1 MTKLSYGKRKASACP
16 LGEEILPLGYF
27 ECYADQMISGKKE
40 SSLDRVLGQV
50 DSLDTI
56 NLTNLVNK
64 LARERAFLETIFN
77 TAREGILVISDFGVI
92 EYANVASHQMI
103 GLKDSDIG
111 EVSLWR
117 LIPGLRGSL
126 GLEEE
131 ARLESSV
138 SSRELELTYP
148 ENRYVRLYI
157 LPFEGS
163 EETDG
168 ETSNRFVV
176 ILSDITSEKQSSAA
190 MIESERI
197 SSILLLAAGV
207 AHELG
212 NPLNSITIHLQLME
226 RQLKKLEESPARGKL
241 ESSVEVC
248 RAEVSRL
255 DGIIKNFL
263 EAIRPQT
270 PDFQTVN
277 LNELLEESL
286 QFQANELED
295 RGIKVEMVA
304 DAESPIVRADKQ
316 QVKQVFFNITK
327 NAMEAMKPGGLIRVK
342 VQSDEERVY
351 LRFGDSGAGINQE
364 SLSRVFEPYHTTKK
378 GGTGLGL
385 MIVERIMRELG
396 GQVGIDSKEGVGT
409 VVTLE
414 FPKQNRKFR
423 MLE

>member
-1 MTKLSYGKRKASACP
+1 
-16 LGEEILPLGYF
+16 
-27 ECYADQMISGKKE
+27 MITGKKV

-50 DSLDTI
+50 DSLDTT

-77 TAREGILVISDFGVI
+77 TAREGILVISDLGLI
-92 EYANVASHQMI
+92 EYANIASHQMI

-111 EVSLWR
+111 EASLWR
-117 LIPGLRGSL
+117 LIPELRGSL
-126 GLEEE
+126 GLEEA

-157 LPFEGS
+157 LPFEGA
-163 EETDG
+163 G
-168 ETSNRFVV
+168 ETHSDTSNQFVV
-176 ILSDITSEKQSSAA
+176 ILSDITLEKQSSEA
-190 MIESERI
+190 MIESGRT

-212 NPLNSITIHLQLME
+212 NPLNSITIHLQLIE
-226 RQLKKLEESPARGKL
+226 RQVKKLEESVTRSKL
-241 ESSVEVC
+241 ELSVEVC

-286 QFQANELED
+286 QFQASELED
-295 RGIKVEMVA
+295 RGIKVEMEA

-316 QVKQVFFNITK
+316 QVKQAFFNITK
-327 NAMEAMKPGGLIRVK
+327 NAMEAMKPGGFIRVK

-351 LRFGDSGAGINQE
+351 LRFGDSGSGISQD
-364 SLSRVFEPYHTTKK
+364 SLSRIFEPYHTTKK
-378 GGTGLGL
+378 VGTGLGL
-385 MIVERIMRELG
+385 MIVERIMREHG
-396 GQVGIDSKEGVGT
+396 GQIGIDSKEGVGT

>member
-1 MTKLSYGKRKASACP
+1 
-16 LGEEILPLGYF
+16 
-27 ECYADQMISGKKE
+27 MISGKKE

-56 NLTNLVNK
+56 NLTNLVKK

-77 TAREGILVISDFGVI
+77 TAREGILVISDLGVI
-92 EYANVASHQMI
+92 EYANLASYQMI
-103 GLKDSDIG
+103 GLKNSDIG

-117 LIPGLRGSL
+117 LIPGLRASL
-126 GLEEE
+126 GLEEGS
-131 ARLESSV
+131 RLESSV

-157 LPFEGS
+157 LPFQG
-163 EETDG
+163 TDAGGG
-168 ETSNRFVV
+168 EASNRFVV
-176 ILSDITSEKQSSAA
+176 ILSDITSEKQSSEE

-226 RQLKKLEESPARGKL
+226 RQLKKLQESATRGKL
-241 ESSVEVC
+241 ESSVGVC

-277 LNELLEESL
+277 LNEILEESL
-286 QFQANELED
+286 QFQASELED
-295 RGIKVEMVA
+295 RGIQVEIEA
-304 DAESPIVRADKQ
+304 GAESPFVRADKQ
-316 QVKQVFFNITK
+316 QVRQVFFNITK
-327 NAMEAMKPGGLIRVK
+327 NAMEAMKPGGMIRVK

-351 LRFGDSGAGINQE
+351 LRFGDSGSGISQE
-364 SLSRVFEPYHTTKK
+364 NLSRVFEPYHTNKK

-385 MIVERIMRELG
+385 MIVERIMREHG

-409 VVTLE
+409 VVSLE

>member
-1 MTKLSYGKRKASACP
+1 
-16 LGEEILPLGYF
+16 
-27 ECYADQMISGKKE
+27 MITGKKV

-50 DSLDTI
+50 DSLDTT

-77 TAREGILVISDFGVI
+77 TAREGILVISDLGLI
-92 EYANVASHQMI
+92 EYANIASHRMI

-111 EVSLWR
+111 EASLWR
-117 LIPGLRGSL
+117 LIPELRGSL
-126 GLEEE
+126 GLEEA

-157 LPFEGS
+157 LPFEGA
-163 EETDG
+163 G
-168 ETSNRFVV
+168 ETHSDTSNQFVV
-176 ILSDITSEKQSSAA
+176 ILSDITSEKQSSEA
-190 MIESERI
+190 MIESGRT

-212 NPLNSITIHLQLME
+212 NPLNSITIHLQLIE
-226 RQLKKLEESPARGKL
+226 RQLKKLEESVTRSKL

-286 QFQANELED
+286 QFQASELED
-295 RGIKVEMVA
+295 RGIKVEMEA
-304 DAESPIVRADKQ
+304 DAESPLVRADKQ
-316 QVKQVFFNITK
+316 QVKQAFFNITK
-327 NAMEAMKPGGLIRVK
+327 NAMEAMKPGGFIRVK

-351 LRFGDSGAGINQE
+351 LRFGDSGSGISQD
-364 SLSRVFEPYHTTKK
+364 SLSRIFEPYHTTKK
-378 GGTGLGL
+378 VGTGLGL
-385 MIVERIMRELG
+385 MIVERIMREHG

>member
-1 MTKLSYGKRKASACP
+1 MITGKNV
-16 LGEEILPLGYF
+16 
-27 ECYADQMISGKKE
+27 

-50 DSLDTI
+50 DSLDTT

-77 TAREGILVISDFGVI
+77 TAREGILVISDLGVI

-117 LIPGLRGSL
+117 LIPELRGSL
-126 GLEEE
+126 GLEEGT
-131 ARLESSV
+131 RIESSI

-157 LPFEGS
+157 LPFEGVGGTHS
-163 EETDG
+163 D
-168 ETSNRFVV
+168 TSNQFVV
-176 ILSDITSEKQSSAA
+176 ILSDITSEKQSSEA

-212 NPLNSITIHLQLME
+212 NPLNSITIHLQLIE
-226 RQLKKLEESPARGKL
+226 RQLKKLEESAARSKL

-248 RAEVSRL
+248 GAEVSRL

-263 EAIRPQT
+263 EAIRPQM
-270 PDFQTVN
+270 PDLQTVN

-286 QFQANELED
+286 QFQASELEY
-295 RGIKVEMVA
+295 RGIKVEMEA

-342 VQSDEERVY
+342 VQSDEDRVY
-351 LRFGDSGAGINQE
+351 LRFGDSGSGISQD

-385 MIVERIMRELG
+385 MIVERIMRGHG
-396 GQVGIDSKEGVGT
+396 GQVGIDSKEGIGT

-423 MLE
+423 MLG

>member
-1 MTKLSYGKRKASACP
+1 
-16 LGEEILPLGYF
+16 
-27 ECYADQMISGKKE
+27 
-40 SSLDRVLGQV
+40 
-50 DSLDTI
+50 
-56 NLTNLVNK
+56 
-64 LARERAFLETIFN
+64 
-77 TAREGILVISDFGVI
+77 
-92 EYANVASHQMI
+92 
-103 GLKDSDIG
+103 
-111 EVSLWR
+111 
-117 LIPGLRGSL
+117 
-126 GLEEE
+126 
-131 ARLESSV
+131 
-138 SSRELELTYP
+138 
-148 ENRYVRLYI
+148 
-157 LPFEGS
+157 
-163 EETDG
+163 
-168 ETSNRFVV
+168 
-176 ILSDITSEKQSSAA
+176 
-190 MIESERI
+190 MIESGRT

-212 NPLNSITIHLQLME
+212 NPLNSITIHLQLIE
-226 RQLKKLEESPARGKL
+226 RQLKKLEESVTRSKL

-286 QFQANELED
+286 QFQASELED
-295 RGIKVEMVA
+295 RGIKVEMEA

-316 QVKQVFFNITK
+316 QVKQAFFNITK
-327 NAMEAMKPGGLIRVK
+327 NAMEAMKPGGFIRVK

-351 LRFGDSGAGINQE
+351 LRFGDSGSGISQD
-364 SLSRVFEPYHTTKK
+364 SLSRIFEPYHTTKK
-378 GGTGLGL
+378 VGTGLGL
-385 MIVERIMRELG
+385 MIVERIMREHG

>member
-1 MTKLSYGKRKASACP
+1 
-16 LGEEILPLGYF
+16 
-27 ECYADQMISGKKE
+27 MITGKKV

-50 DSLDTI
+50 DSLDTT

-77 TAREGILVISDFGVI
+77 TAREGILVISDLGLI
-92 EYANVASHQMI
+92 EYANIASHQMI

-111 EVSLWR
+111 EAWLWR
-117 LIPGLRGSL
+117 LIPELRGSL
-126 GLEEE
+126 GLEEA

-157 LPFEGS
+157 LPFEGA
-163 EETDG
+163 G
-168 ETSNRFVV
+168 ETHSDTSNQFVV
-176 ILSDITSEKQSSAA
+176 ILSDITLEKQSSEA
-190 MIESERI
+190 MIESGRT

-212 NPLNSITIHLQLME
+212 NPLNSITIHLQLIE
-226 RQLKKLEESPARGKL
+226 RQLKKLEESVTRSKL

-286 QFQANELED
+286 QFQASELED
-295 RGIKVEMVA
+295 RGIKVEMEA

-316 QVKQVFFNITK
+316 QVKQAFFNITK
-327 NAMEAMKPGGLIRVK
+327 NAMEAMKPGGFIRVK

-351 LRFGDSGAGINQE
+351 LRFGDSGSGISQD
-364 SLSRVFEPYHTTKK
+364 SLSRIFEPYHTTKK
-378 GGTGLGL
+378 VGTGLGL
-385 MIVERIMRELG
+385 MIVERIMREHG

>member
-1 MTKLSYGKRKASACP
+1 
-16 LGEEILPLGYF
+16 
-27 ECYADQMISGKKE
+27 MITGKKV

-50 DSLDTI
+50 DSLDTT

-77 TAREGILVISDFGVI
+77 TAREGILVISDLGVI

-117 LIPGLRGSL
+117 LIPELRGSL
-126 GLEEE
+126 GLEEGT
-131 ARLESSV
+131 RIESSI

-157 LPFEGS
+157 LPFEGVGGTHS
-163 EETDG
+163 D
-168 ETSNRFVV
+168 TSNQFVV
-176 ILSDITSEKQSSAA
+176 ILSDITSEKQSSEA

-212 NPLNSITIHLQLME
+212 NPLNSITIHLQLIE
-226 RQLKKLEESPARGKL
+226 RQLKKLEESAARSKL

-248 RAEVSRL
+248 GAEVSRL

-270 PDFQTVN
+270 PDLQTVN

-286 QFQANELED
+286 QFQASELEY
-295 RGIKVEMVA
+295 RGIKVEMEA

-342 VQSDEERVY
+342 VQSDEDRVY
-351 LRFGDSGAGINQE
+351 LRFGDSGSGISQD

-385 MIVERIMRELG
+385 MIVERIMRGHG

-423 MLE
+423 MLG

>member
-1 MTKLSYGKRKASACP
+1 MITGKNV
-16 LGEEILPLGYF
+16 
-27 ECYADQMISGKKE
+27 

-50 DSLDTI
+50 DSLDTT

-77 TAREGILVISDFGVI
+77 TAREGILVISDLGVI

-117 LIPGLRGSL
+117 LIPELRGSL
-126 GLEEE
+126 GLEEGT
-131 ARLESSV
+131 RIESSI

-157 LPFEGS
+157 LPFEGVGGTHS
-163 EETDG
+163 D
-168 ETSNRFVV
+168 TSNQFVV
-176 ILSDITSEKQSSAA
+176 ILSDITSEKQSSEA

-212 NPLNSITIHLQLME
+212 NPLNSITIHLQLIE
-226 RQLKKLEESPARGKL
+226 RQLKKLEESAARSKL

-248 RAEVSRL
+248 GAEVSRL

-270 PDFQTVN
+270 PDLQTVN

-286 QFQANELED
+286 QFQASELEY
-295 RGIKVEMVA
+295 RGIKVEMEA

-342 VQSDEERVY
+342 VQSDEDRVY
-351 LRFGDSGAGINQE
+351 LRFGDSGSGISQD

-385 MIVERIMRELG
+385 MIVERIMRGHG

-423 MLE
+423 MLG

>member
-1 MTKLSYGKRKASACP
+1 MTKLSDGKRKASTCLP
-16 LGEEILPLGYF
+16 CEEILPSGYCR
-27 ECYADQMISGKKE
+27 CYAARMISGKKE

-77 TAREGILVISDFGVI
+77 TAREGILVISGLGVI

-103 GLKDSDIG
+103 GLKESDIG

-117 LIPGLRGSL
+117 LIPELRGSL

-176 ILSDITSEKQSSAA
+176 ILSDITSEKQSSEA

-295 RGIKVEMVA
+295 RGIKVEMEA

-351 LRFGDSGAGINQE
+351 LRFGDSGAGISQE

-385 MIVERIMRELG
+385 MIVERIMREHG

>member
-1 MTKLSYGKRKASACP
+1 
-16 LGEEILPLGYF
+16 
-27 ECYADQMISGKKE
+27 MISGKKE

-56 NLTNLVNK
+56 NLTNLVKK

-77 TAREGILVISDFGVI
+77 TAREGILVISDLGVI
-92 EYANVASHQMI
+92 EYANLASYQMI
-103 GLKDSDIG
+103 GLKNRDIG

-117 LIPGLRGSL
+117 LIPGLRASL
-126 GLEEE
+126 GLEEGS
-131 ARLESSV
+131 RLESSV

-157 LPFEGS
+157 LPFQG
-163 EETDG
+163 TDAGGG
-168 ETSNRFVV
+168 EASNRFVV
-176 ILSDITSEKQSSAA
+176 ILSDITSEKQSSEE

-226 RQLKKLEESPARGKL
+226 RQLKKLQESATRGKL
-241 ESSVEVC
+241 ESSVGVC

-277 LNELLEESL
+277 LNEILEESL
-286 QFQANELED
+286 QFQASELED
-295 RGIKVEMVA
+295 RGIQVEIEA
-304 DAESPIVRADKQ
+304 GAESPFVRADKQ
-316 QVKQVFFNITK
+316 QVRQVFFNITK
-327 NAMEAMKPGGLIRVK
+327 NAMEAMKPGGMIRVK

-351 LRFGDSGAGINQE
+351 LRFGDSGSGISQE
-364 SLSRVFEPYHTTKK
+364 NLSRVFEPYHTNKK

-385 MIVERIMRELG
+385 MIVERIMREHG

-409 VVTLE
+409 VVSLE

>member
-1 MTKLSYGKRKASACP
+1 
-16 LGEEILPLGYF
+16 
-27 ECYADQMISGKKE
+27 MITGKKV

-50 DSLDTI
+50 DSLDTT

-77 TAREGILVISDFGVI
+77 TAREGILVISDLGLI
-92 EYANVASHQMI
+92 EYANIASHRMI

-111 EVSLWR
+111 EASLWR
-117 LIPGLRGSL
+117 LIPELRGSL
-126 GLEEE
+126 GLEEA

-157 LPFEGS
+157 LPFEGA
-163 EETDG
+163 G
-168 ETSNRFVV
+168 ETHSDTSNQFVV
-176 ILSDITSEKQSSAA
+176 ILSDITSEKQSSEA
-190 MIESERI
+190 MIESGRT

-212 NPLNSITIHLQLME
+212 NPLNSITIHLQLIE
-226 RQLKKLEESPARGKL
+226 RQLKKLEESVTRSKL

-286 QFQANELED
+286 QFQASELED
-295 RGIKVEMVA
+295 RGIKVEMEA

-316 QVKQVFFNITK
+316 QVKQAFFNITK
-327 NAMEAMKPGGLIRVK
+327 NAMEAMKPGGFIRVK

-351 LRFGDSGAGINQE
+351 LRFGDSGSGISQD
-364 SLSRVFEPYHTTKK
+364 SLSRIFEPYHTTKK
-378 GGTGLGL
+378 VGTGLGL
-385 MIVERIMRELG
+385 MIVERIMREHG

>member
-1 MTKLSYGKRKASACP
+1 
-16 LGEEILPLGYF
+16 
-27 ECYADQMISGKKE
+27 MITGKKV

-50 DSLDTI
+50 DSLDTT

-77 TAREGILVISDFGVI
+77 TAREGILVISDLGVI

-117 LIPGLRGSL
+117 LIPELRGSL
-126 GLEEE
+126 GLEEGT
-131 ARLESSV
+131 RIESSI

-157 LPFEGS
+157 LPFEGVGGTHS
-163 EETDG
+163 D
-168 ETSNRFVV
+168 TSNQFVV
-176 ILSDITSEKQSSAA
+176 ILSDITSEKQSSEA

-212 NPLNSITIHLQLME
+212 NPLNSITIHLQLIE
-226 RQLKKLEESPARGKL
+226 RQLKKLEESAARSKL

-248 RAEVSRL
+248 GAEVSRL

-263 EAIRPQT
+263 EAIRPQM
-270 PDFQTVN
+270 PDLQTVN

-286 QFQANELED
+286 QFQASELEY
-295 RGIKVEMVA
+295 RGIKVEMEA

-342 VQSDEERVY
+342 VQSDEDRVY
-351 LRFGDSGAGINQE
+351 LRFGDSGSGISQD

-385 MIVERIMRELG
+385 MIVERIMRGHG

-423 MLE
+423 MLG

>member
-1 MTKLSYGKRKASACP
+1 
-16 LGEEILPLGYF
+16 
-27 ECYADQMISGKKE
+27 MITGKKV

-50 DSLDTI
+50 DSLDTT

-77 TAREGILVISDFGVI
+77 TAREGILVISDLGVI
-92 EYANVASHQMI
+92 EYANIASHQMI

-117 LIPGLRGSL
+117 LIPELRGSL
-126 GLEEE
+126 GLEEG

-157 LPFEGS
+157 LPFEGA
-163 EETDG
+163 G
-168 ETSNRFVV
+168 ETHSDTSNQFVV
-176 ILSDITSEKQSSAA
+176 ILSDITSEKQSSEA

-212 NPLNSITIHLQLME
+212 NPLNSITIHLQLIE
-226 RQLKKLEESPARGKL
+226 RQLKKLEELASRSKL

-286 QFQANELED
+286 QFQASELED
-295 RGIKVEMVA
+295 RGIKVEMEA

-327 NAMEAMKPGGLIRVK
+327 NAMEAMKPGGFIRVK
-342 VQSDEERVY
+342 VQSDEERLY
-351 LRFGDSGAGINQE
+351 LRFGDSGSGISQDI
-364 SLSRVFEPYHTTKK
+364 LSRVFEPYHTTKK

-385 MIVERIMRELG
+385 MIVERIMREHG